1 LRRNV
6 ETTSS
11 EEEKVAVPYYIII
24 SFLTIFAIGPQYFL
38 NLAYTL
44 SQGIVQNG
52 LNISSRNLLIPSI
65 ISNLAFS
72 LGVPLGPV
80 FSRRLGLR
88 KNYLTFI
95 FVFLVGSIIGSISEN
110 LVFLSLGRVIQG
122 LSAGFLFLTIL
133 PVSLRSFPNKI
144 RNTFLFMVITGLFG
158 ASAVGAFFG
167 SISLSLDAWRWL
179 FYLSLVSA
187 ILCLVVGFLGLPK
200 QDAHAHPSHP
210 INFNAMAILVLA
222 YFVLAFPLCQLVDKG
237 FNSLSVWPLF
247 VVGAILLI
255 LFVIVDQQAELPIFQ
270 YKTLKGWKPISGT
283 VMAVASHATLV
294 VAIAGING
302 FLRNNKDL
310 PFAYLAHF
318 YLFFYL
324 GIVITAILKTLLYDA
339 LGAGKLGLIGSLAV
353 FYVGLQWS
361 RIGPDV
367 SLTSLYFQIAAL
379 GAGIS
384 MVLVSGALGTAL
396 AGDIHKAAYRSAT
409 LHTIRNFV
417 GAIASPFIGW
427 YLTKQNAINYEAI
440 RGTVDINNPE
450 IKRELMNQ
458 IKSFIQQGLSL
469 DQSKT
474 AAVYNMIVNAKK
486 SAILGAYHNLFLFMM
501 ILSVITFLASIGK
514 TVTGKGTSLVQKKK
528 VLPPQSVEHA
538 LGKRSGK

>member
-1 LRRNV
+1 MRRNV
-6 ETTSS
+6 EMAAS
-11 EEEKVAVPYYIII
+11 EKEKVSIPYYIII

-38 NLAYTL
+38 NLAYTV
-44 SQGIVQNG
+44 SQGIVQTG
-52 LNISSRNLLIPSI
+52 LNISSRNLLTPSI

-80 FSRRLGLR
+80 FSRKLGLR

-95 FVFLVGSIIGSISEN
+95 FVFLCGSIIGSMSGN

-144 RNTFLFMVITGLFG
+144 RNTFLLMVIIGLFG

-167 SISLSLDAWRWL
+167 SISLSVDAWRWL
-179 FYLSLVSA
+179 FYLSVFSS
-187 ILCLVVGFLGLPK
+187 ILCLIVGFLGLPK
-200 QDAHAHPSHP
+200 HDEHANPSHP
-210 INFNAMAILVLA
+210 INFKAMAILVLA
-222 YFVLAFPLCQLVDKG
+222 YAVLAFPLCQLIDKG
-237 FNSLSVWPLF
+237 LGSAEVWPLF
-247 VVGAILLI
+247 TIGLVLLS
-255 LFVIVDQQAELPIFQ
+255 LFVYFDQQAELPIVPF
-270 YKTLKGWKPISGT
+270 KTLLGTKPISGT

-294 VAIAGING
+294 VAIAGMNG
-302 FLRNNKDL
+302 FLRNNRDL
-310 PFAYLAHF
+310 PFHYFAHF

-353 FYVGLQWS
+353 FYVGFQW
-361 RIGPDV
+361 RVIGPYAT
-367 SLTSLYFQIAAL
+367 LFSLYFQIAIL
-379 GAGIS
+379 GAGVS

-396 AGDIHKAAYRSAT
+396 AGDIHKASYRSAT

-427 YLTKQNAINYEAI
+427 YLTKQNAINYESI
-440 RGTVDINNPE
+440 RGAVDSNNPE
-450 IKRELMNQ
+450 IHRELITQ
-458 IKSFIQQGLSL
+458 IQSFVQQGLSL
-469 DQSKT
+469 DQSKSM
-474 AAVYNMIVNAKK
+474 AAYNMVANAKK
-486 SAILGAYHNLFLFMM
+486 SAILGAYHNIFLFMM
-501 ILSVITFLASIGK
+501 ILSVIMFLASIGK

-528 VLPPQSVEHA
+528 VLPSHQVQPAVEA
-538 LGKRSGK
+538 PSES

>member
-6 ETTSS
+6 ETAAS
-11 EEEKVAVPYYIII
+11 EEEKVAIPYYIII

-80 FSRRLGLR
+80 FSRKLGLR

-95 FVFLVGSIIGSISEN
+95 FIFLCGSIIGSISEN
-110 LVFLSLGRVIQG
+110 LVFLSVGRVIQG

-179 FYLSLVSA
+179 FYLSILSS
-187 ILCLVVGFLGLPK
+187 ILCLIVGFLGLPRH
-200 QDAHAHPSHP
+200 DEHANPSHAIP
-210 INFNAMAILVLA
+210 FNSLTILVLA
-222 YFVLAFPLCQLVDKG
+222 YIVLAFPLCNLVDKG
-237 FNSLSVWPLF
+237 FHSLSVWPFF
-247 VVGAILLI
+247 VMGLLLLV
-255 LFVIVDQQAELPIFQ
+255 LFVIVDQQAELPIFP
-270 YKTLKGWKPISGT
+270 YKTLKGPKPISGT
-283 VMAVASHATLV
+283 VMAVASHASLV

-302 FLRNNKDL
+302 FLRNNKDF
-310 PFAYLAHF
+310 PFTYLAHF
-318 YLFFYL
+318 YLFFFL

-339 LGAGKLGLIGSLAV
+339 LGAGKLGLIGSIAV
-353 FYVGLQWS
+353 FYVGFQW
-361 RIGPDV
+361 RVIGPDATL
-367 SLTSLYFQIAAL
+367 STLYFQIATL

-396 AGDIHKAAYRSAT
+396 AGDIRKAAYRSAT

-427 YLTKQNAINYEAI
+427 YLTQQNAINYEAI

-450 IKRELMNQ
+450 TKREFMSQ
-458 IKSFIQQGLSL
+458 IQSFIQQGFSL
-469 DQSKT
+469 DQSKST
-474 AAVYNMIVNAKK
+474 AAYNMVVNAKK
-486 SAILGAYHNLFLFMM
+486 SAILGAYHNLFIFMM
-501 ILSVITFLASIGK
+501 ILSVIMFLASIGK

-528 VLPPQSVEHA
+528 VLPPQA
-538 LGKRSGK
+538 G